1 MTGGN
6 MGVRGKS
13 VEEMEKLVEELK
25 KRVEELEKESKAFR
39 GLVTKREGLD
49 VKSEQLRK
57 EWFREANQKYFS
69 KKRVVKN
76 TAEDLATNI
85 ALGKS
90 VSLDKIIRKIEQKVG
105 VDVAKTLD
113 DVADER
119 EMLQRLKAIE
129 IAVAKAYREDKEL
142 QRKLDL
148 AKKGRR
154 LSLYYRAK
162 VIDDLKRTGD
172 WKEMTIEEL
181 EAEIEAHKN
190 VIGGGA

>member
-1 MTGGN
+1 MAGGN

-39 GLVTKREGLD
+39 GLVTKRERLD

-119 EMLQRLKAIE
+119 EILQRLKAIE

-190 VIGGGA
+190 VIEGGA